1 MNCPVDNQPLVVLEL
16 DQVEI
21 DYCTNCEGIWLDAG
35 ELELLIESE
44 NERKKLLD
52 LFGDGVNVKE
62 RTYKCP
68 ICAKNIMKVEVGTS
82 QKILIDKCPKNHGLW
97 FDNGELEKVLILG
110 SAGKENKVIDL
121 LREMF
126 KNKFKSNNQ
135 ENNK

>member
-52 LFGDGVNVKE
+52 LFGDGDNVKE

-68 ICAKNIMKVEVGTS
+68 ICAKNMMKVEVGTS